1 MKTVEKVSVGGYAF
15 TMESEAAAAAAA
27 YLGELQA
34 FYAGKSSGAEILE
47 GIEERMAELLM
58 EKAPDGGVVTADMV
72 AHVTETLGRPEAIE
86 AEDTAGSP
94 EAASEPAEPAEAPK
108 TPRRR
113 LYRDPS
119 SRVVAGV
126 CGGLGTFLNID
137 PFVFRL
143 LFVIFS
149 LTGFHFLRHNVV
161 SLSAPFLYLIFW
173 VCMPMARTVRQR
185 DEQHGQVG
193 TVDGISQRVRREAF
207 AEPVTPSKPAL
218 SWISRLLGVATGV
231 FSLLAG
237 VAILAGV
244 AAVVWA
250 SLRASGN
257 MSYVYHRLLEEISVF
272 GTDLSSVTSDP
283 LVPLMV
289 LIAVLLPAIGLIYAG
304 VLLIFDLRPPRWH
317 PGLWLFILW
326 LVVLVVLAVFVV
338 MLLVNGAIG

>member
-58 EKAPDGGVVTADMV
+58 EKVPDGGVVTADMV

-143 LFVIFS
+143 LFVLFS
-149 LTGFHFLRHNVV
+149 LSGFHFLRHNVV

-185 DEQHGQVG
+185 DE
-193 TVDGISQRVRREAF
+193 QRVRREAF

-257 MSYVYHRLLEEISVF
+257 MSYVYHRLLAEISVF

>member
-34 FYAGKSSGAEILE
+34 FYAGKPSGSEILE

-58 EKAPDGGVVTADMV
+58 EKVPDGGVVTADMV
-72 AHVTETLGRPEAIE
+72 ARVTETLGRPEAIE

-94 EAASEPAEPAEAPK
+94 EAASEPAEPADAPK

-119 SRVVAGV
+119 SRVIAGV

-143 LFVIFS
+143 LFVLFS
-149 LTGFHFLRHNVV
+149 LFGFRFIDRSVISV
-161 SLSAPFLYLIFW
+161 SAPFLYLILW

-185 DEQHGQVG
+185 DEQRGQVG

-218 SWISRLLGVATGV
+218 SWISRLLGVATGALM
-231 FSLLAG
+231 LLTG
-237 VAILAGV
+237 VALLAGV
-244 AAVVWA
+244 AAVLWA
-250 SLRASGN
+250 SLRASGD
-257 MSYVYHRLLEEISVF
+257 MSYLYHRLMEEISFF
-272 GTDLSSVTSDP
+272 GTALSSVTSDP
-283 LVPLMV
+283 VIPLLVL
-289 LIAVLLPAIGLIYAG
+289 LSVLLPAVGLIYAG

-338 MLLVNGAIG
+338 MLLANGAIG